1 MWKEIEAAASAS
13 FGDLRDVRGS
23 LCSHRDHHRGGRSDG
38 GGSSGGI
45 LLLGSKEMERTLLLL
60 LFIDNHD
67 ARSPRQKSSSPC
79 VALLRR
85 LCAAQPL
92 HNLILVLRDSV
103 KIDIQS
109 SSSIISY
116 SMLWAKWGAAA
127 AIKTKAIFTKTTT
140 TTQRRPRWILGFYT
154 KVIEAAAVV
163 VWGNLNTS
171 LGAF

>member
-13 FGDLRDVRGS
+13 FGDLLDVRGS
-23 LCSHRDHHRGGRSDG
+23 ICSHRDHHRGGRSDG
-38 GGSSGGI
+38 GGGSGGI

-116 SMLWAKWGAAA
+116 SML
-127 AIKTKAIFTKTTT
+127 
-140 TTQRRPRWILGFYT
+140 
-154 KVIEAAAVV
+154 
-163 VWGNLNTS
+163 
-171 LGAF
+171 